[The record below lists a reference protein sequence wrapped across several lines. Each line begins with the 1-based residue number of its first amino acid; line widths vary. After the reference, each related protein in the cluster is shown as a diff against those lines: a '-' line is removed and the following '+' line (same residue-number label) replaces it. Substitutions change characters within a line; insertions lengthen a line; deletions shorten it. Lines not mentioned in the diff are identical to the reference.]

1 MLAACYTC
9 QRRGGWSSNGSRVLF
24 ISHDAHRAGYGIK
37 STLDARYTLVLT
49 LTLYIVAVYTRHM
62 FPSVE
67 TAKRLGIIRLSSY
80 TSFITRRPAAVPHNI
95 TRIHPS
101 MHAYSH
107 LTSPPPPPRTALHII
122 RMRQQKLA
130 ARKRILARL
139 SPRLVLADAQLD
151 ALVVDLVLADLIR
164 QTHATATRD
173 GRPYAAQPARRM
185 HALRLDELAQLP
197 QTLEEG
203 NHGRVDL
210 AVREA
215 EGDGEVA

>member
-1 MLAACYTC
+1 
-9 QRRGGWSSNGSRVLF
+9 
-24 ISHDAHRAGYGIK
+24 
-37 STLDARYTLVLT
+37 
-49 LTLYIVAVYTRHM
+49 
-62 FPSVE
+62 
-67 TAKRLGIIRLSSY
+67 
-80 TSFITRRPAAVPHNI
+80 
-95 TRIHPS
+95 
-101 MHAYSH
+101 MHACSN

-130 ARKRILARL
+130 ARKRILARFR
-139 SPRLVLADAQLD
+139 PGLVLADAQLD

-164 QTHATATRD
+164 QTHATRD

-215 EGDGEVA
+215 EGDGEVARREQLEAVPAHGGGRRPRVSGRGPTFVLEAHDRRRRAHGVQLVAREFEVQTLCQRGEQEAGLAPCGIELGRRPRRRPLMVAKLLSCVMLKVSL